1 MKKNGITKDAFA
13 SLAIRSISEY
23 FGFRTELT
31 LVGNSQILVDV
42 LGTNKPFEIVLIN
55 GHGDKGEFHLP
66 ELGNEIKEQYPF
78 GSRLSSS
85 QLGSFLKIKAHCV
98 ISTACSSGS
107 DDMAKAFMAS
117 GARHFI
123 APTGYPDGSDA
134 LKMICDF
141 LYFYGVK
148 EKAPVEAL
156 SLAKIESNDSCMFKL
171 WECNN

>member
-1 MKKNGITKDAFA
+1 
-13 SLAIRSISEY
+13 LWAIANDY
-23 FGFRTELT
+23 AP
-31 LVGNSQILVDV
+31 QM
-42 LGTNKPFEIVLIN
+42 IVKTPSPW
-55 GHGDKGEFHLP
+55 H
-66 ELGNEIKEQYPF
+66 
-78 GSRLSSS
+78 
-85 QLGSFLKIKAHCV
+85 
-98 ISTACSSGS
+98 ACSSGS
-107 DDMAKAFMAS
+107 DDMAKAFMAG